1 MATQPIRVDLDLN
14 QNEVQ
19 NVVIQNLAS
28 APQNPK
34 EGQIYFNTTSHNYYG
49 YKNGQW
55 VVLDS
60 QGIIYTA
67 GTGIDITGTT
77 IKVNTTIA
85 SKTDIGDGALT
96 IQRNGSTVGSF
107 KANATSPTTINI
119 TVPTTATEV
128 GALPSSTII
137 GDGKAIFK
145 KNGTAFATITA
156 NQTSTINVDYTV
168 PTTVAELSDSSNYA
182 LKSDVA
188 SAVIPKGNISSVSNL
203 PTLTS
208 DHRGWM
214 YNFSAEFT
222 TTSDFVEG
230 SGKKYPVG
238 TNVVVVEYTTGTYK
252 YDIFAGFVDTTAYDN
267 HIADTTIHVT
277 ATEKS
282 TWSGKQD
289 ALGYTPTKKFSTNN
303 PALTSSSGVCTWSI
317 ANNIGSADVIVQVFE
332 VSTNTEVLTEVT
344 ITSSTITIKMNS
356 ASNISA
362 NTYKAV
368 IIG

>member
-1 MATQPIRVDLDLN
+1 MATTPIRVDLDLN

-19 NVVIQNLAS
+19 NAVIQNLAS

-128 GALPSSTII
+128 SAIPSSEKGANNGVASLGSDGKVPSSQLPSFVDDVIDAYIVSGATALTSGWLSATDGGSALTPETGKIYVVLSSGVYQNKTYRWSGSTY
-137 GDGKAIFK
+137 
-145 KNGTAFATITA
+145 
-156 NQTSTINVDYTV
+156 VD
-168 PTTVAELSDSSNYA
+168 
-182 LKSDVA
+182 
-188 SAVIPKGNISSVSNL
+188 ISSG
-203 PTLTS
+203 
-208 DHRGWM
+208 DM
-214 YNFSAEFT
+214 QKF
-222 TTSDFVEG
+222 
-230 SGKKYPVG
+230 
-238 TNVVVVEYTTGTYK
+238 
-252 YDIFAGFVDTTAYDN
+252 
-267 HIADTTIHVT
+267 T
-277 ATEKS
+277 AT
-282 TWSGKQD
+282 
-289 ALGYTPTKKFSTNN
+289 N
-303 PALTSSSGVCTWSI
+303 PALTASSGVCTWSI
-317 ANNIGSADVIVQVFE
+317 TNSIGSADVAVQIFE
-332 VSTNTEVLTEVT
+332 VSTGTQIMAAVT
-344 ITSSTITIKMNS
+344 INASTITVKLNS
-356 ASNISA
+356 TSNISA
-362 NTYKAV
+362 NTYKAIV
-368 IIG
+368 IG